1 MRRSPRVCTFIR
13 IIIDNLIV
21 ALAIVEFQRLAS
33 YTRTHSV
40 GGRAQRVMGAKI
52 SDQDIAKVA
61 TKIQN
66 WKHLSPF
73 LDLNDVDQ
81 KEIEN
86 YSRGDYLEE
95 KRAALCKWR
104 QKGGKRAT
112 YEALIDAAREA
123 DNEDL
128 AEYVQSLAQGSSN
141 KRPRLTQNGAQ
152 ANKGLGEFTASFYN
166 SS

>member
-1 MRRSPRVCTFIR
+1 MAGRR
-13 IIIDNLIV
+13 V
-21 ALAIVEFQRLAS
+21 AD
-33 YTRTHSV
+33 H
-40 GGRAQRVMGAKI
+40 
-52 SDQDIAKVA
+52 DIARVA
-61 TKIQN
+61 SKLSN
-66 WKHLSPF
+66 WKLLSPF
-73 LDLNDVDQ
+73 LELTDVEE

-86 YSRGDYLEE
+86 SSRGDYLEE
-95 KRAALCKWR
+95 KRAALRKWR

-112 YEALIDAAREA
+112 YETLIDAAREA

-152 ANKGLGEFTASFYN
+152 ANTGLGEFTASFYN